1 MGCKTDAD
9 VVEAIDHVVKGNAVG
24 KDGATTPIDF
34 VWARLRELELSR
46 GWWDDA
52 KTADVEALRQNAMQ
66 RIGLAKEETEADVE
80 AKGPGLGDAVSR
92 TVKHIAQIYESL
104 PRCTAF
110 IVYSGTGDP
119 REIRRLQAMQ
129 QQYRREYQTKNW
141 DNLSVKWT
149 DTEIQ
154 ALSKACQEARNGV
167 GFIAV
172 K

>member
-1 MGCKTDAD
+1 
-9 VVEAIDHVVKGNAVG
+9 
-24 KDGATTPIDF
+24 
-34 VWARLRELELSR
+34 
-46 GWWDDA
+46 
-52 KTADVEALRQNAMQ
+52 MQ
-66 RIGLAKEETEADVE
+66 RIGLVREDTDVDIE
-80 AKGPGLGDAVSR
+80 VKGAELGNAVSR
-92 TVKHIAQIYESL
+92 TVKHIQQIYESL

-154 ALSKACQEARNGV
+154 ALSKACQDARNGV

>member
-1 MGCKTDAD
+1 
-9 VVEAIDHVVKGNAVG
+9 VG
-24 KDGATTPIDF
+24 REGATESVDF
-34 VWARLRELELSR
+34 IWARLRELELSR

-52 KTADVEALRQNAMQ
+52 KSADVETIRQSALQ
-66 RIGLAKEETEADVE
+66 RLNLSREDTDADVE
-80 AKGPGLGDAVSR
+80 VKGSELGDAVSR
-92 TVKHIAQIYESL
+92 TIKHIAQIYDSL

-119 REIRRLQAMQ
+119 REVRRLQTMQ

-154 ALSKACQEARNGV
+154 ALSKACQQARNGV
-167 GFIAV
+167 AFIGV

>member
-1 MGCKTDAD
+1 
-9 VVEAIDHVVKGNAVG
+9 VNV
-24 KDGATTPIDF
+24 DF
-34 VWARLRELELSR
+34 VWARLRELELAR

-52 KTADVEALRQNAMQ
+52 KTADVEAIRQAALQ
-66 RIGLAKEETEADVE
+66 RIGLSSEDADGNME
-80 AKGPGLGDAVSR
+80 LKGPELGDAVSR
-92 TVKHIAQIYESL
+92 TIQYIAQIYESL
-104 PRCTAF
+104 PRCTAL

-154 ALSKACQEARNGV
+154 ALSKACQEARSGI
-167 GFIAV
+167 GFVSV